1 MAFVDFLPG
10 LSIDQCEP
18 KGLYWFKKF
27 LQSPKFIT
35 LLKNTLSL
43 NLYSLIVGFP
53 IPVIMAILLNQ
64 LPSQRYK
71 KFVQTVTYAPF
82 FISTV
87 VLVGMMFVFMS
98 PSTGIINNI
107 LKLLG
112 LNTVFFMGD
121 PKLFPSLY
129 VLSGIW
135 QTTGFNSIIFL
146 AALAGV
152 NPELY
157 ESATV
162 DGANRFH
169 KIIHIDIPCIMPTI
183 IIMFIMATGNMLN
196 VGFEKVFLMQTD
208 LNRATSDVIA
218 TYVYDVGVK
227 QMQYSYSTAINML
240 TSVVNM
246 ILLFIVN
253 KITSKISETSL
264 F

>member
-1 MAFVDFLPG
+1 MNELELYYQFM
-10 LSIDQCEP
+10 LSLKSHIS
-18 KGLYWFKKF
+18 
-27 LQSPKFIT
+27 QSAIIT